1 MHYVKKILYYW
12 YYLTFVFKL
21 KHEVIQV
28 LTNFFL
34 LRRFGNWFDRN
45 ISNFG
50 NGRNF
55 LVDRY
60 LNVGSSGGLLLFDG
74 SLVARY

>member
-1 MHYVKKILYYW
+1 
-12 YYLTFVFKL
+12 
-21 KHEVIQV
+21 V

-34 LRRFGNWFDRN
+34 LHRFGNWFDRN